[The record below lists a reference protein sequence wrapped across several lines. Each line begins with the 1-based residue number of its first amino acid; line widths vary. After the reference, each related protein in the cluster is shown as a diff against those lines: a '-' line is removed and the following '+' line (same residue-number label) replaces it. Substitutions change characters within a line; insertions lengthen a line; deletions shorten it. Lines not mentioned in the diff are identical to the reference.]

1 MIADSTS
8 YIPYVTLF
16 ALLAAAT
23 WVDMRKHR
31 IPNLI
36 SLGGVLAG
44 LLINTG
50 LHGLDGFL
58 AALGGLSLAFVIM
71 LPFYLLK
78 GMGAGDVKLMA
89 AVGAFIGPH
98 QVLLAVGLTLGA
110 GSIAG
115 LAILVLHRGIGQ
127 AFQRYWL
134 TFKGIVITGTW
145 FYVPPNQDEAATIRF
160 PYALAIALGTGA
172 ALIYLNGFPTI

>member
-1 MIADSTS
+1 MIAESTS
-8 YIPYVTLF
+8 HIPYITLF
-16 ALLAAAT
+16 ALLAAAA
-23 WVDMRKHR
+23 WIDMRKHR

-36 SLGGVLAG
+36 SLGGAMAG
-44 LLINTG
+44 LLMNTG
-50 LHGLDGFL
+50 LYGLDGFL
-58 AALGGLSLAFVIM
+58 AGLGGLSLAFVIM
-71 LPFYLLK
+71 LPFYLLR

-115 LAILVLHRGIGQ
+115 LTMLVLHRGVGQ
-127 AFQRYWL
+127 AFQRYWF
-134 TFKGIVITGTW
+134 TFRGLVTTGTW
-145 FYVPPNQDEAATIRF
+145 LYSPPKQNEAAAIRF

-172 ALIYLNGFPTI
+172 ALIYLNGFPTL